1 MIESLAI
8 VPHGEEIID
17 PKDQESKKLKNAMAP
32 VVRNFEKSNLD
43 TIVLFTPH
51 NIRMDDHFAII
62 LTEYASGNLGKR
74 RLSFKCDRDLS
85 MIIYKN
91 AKDESLP
98 VVGVNFGALEGKSSR
113 IYLDWGSFIPLYFL
127 NKKHKKILL
136 ITPARGVERN
146 VSIKFGELIGKVLK
160 NNEKKIGVIV
170 SADQAHTHL
179 ESGPYGYSPY
189 AKIFDERIIEILK
202 KNDFESLK
210 NIDEKIIEDAKP
222 DSYWSFL
229 ILLGI
234 LRENSNFRLEY
245 FQYALPS
252 YFGMLV
258 GLFKKIE

>member
-1 MIESLAI
+1 MIEIIAI
-8 VPHGEEIID
+8 VPHGEEILD
-17 PKDQESKKLKNAMAP
+17 PKDKESKKLRDAMDH
-32 VVRNFEKSNLD
+32 VVKRFGELNLD
-43 TIVLFTPH
+43 TIVVFTPH
-51 NIRMDDHFAII
+51 NIRIGDHFAII

-74 RLSFKCDRDLS
+74 RLSFGCDRDLGET
-85 MIIYKN
+85 IYKN
-91 AKDESLP
+91 AKNKSMP

-113 IYLDWGSFIPLYFL
+113 IMLDWGSFIPLYFL
-127 NKKHKKILL
+127 NKKHRKILL
-136 ITPARGVERN
+136 ITPAREIERD

-160 NNEKKIGVIV
+160 NYEKRIGIIV
-170 SADQAHTHL
+170 SVDQAHTHL

-202 KNDFESLK
+202 ENDFERLK
-210 NIDEKIIEDAKP
+210 DIDEKVIENAKP

-234 LRENSNFRLEY
+234 LRENSNFRVEY